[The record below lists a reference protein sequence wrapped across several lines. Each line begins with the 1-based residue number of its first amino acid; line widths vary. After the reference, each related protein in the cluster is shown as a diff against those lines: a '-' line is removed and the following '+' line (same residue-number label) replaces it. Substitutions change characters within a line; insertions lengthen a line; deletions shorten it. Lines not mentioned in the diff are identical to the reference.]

1 MDDRVKISL
10 LLDFYGNMLTS
21 RQYEMLDMHYNLDY
35 SLAEIASEYN
45 ITRQGAFDNIRRG
58 RTTLVELEEKLKLCN
73 RFYENMQVVKRIKE
87 YLAEINRDKLDE
99 NSRQYLDRIK
109 KEVDKFS

>member
-1 MDDRVKISL
+1 MDDRLKLGL

-58 RTTLVELEEKLKLCN
+58 RATLIELEDKLKLCS
-73 RFYENMQVVKRIKE
+73 RFYENMQVAKRVSE
-87 YLAEINRDKLDE
+87 YLSKIDRNALDE
-99 NSRQYLDRIK
+99 ESRQYLDKIGQELNK
-109 KEVDKFS
+109 LS